1 MIGYLEG
8 TLLEFSDRTCH
19 LLTAG
24 GVGYEVFMPVSAIAG
39 LPGKGEKLAL
49 FTHMVVREDALE
61 LYGFPSLGER
71 EVFRTLISVER
82 LGPKKALAILSTYT
96 PEHLSEIVFREDADA
111 LAAVPGIGPK
121 SSRQILWHLKD
132 KLDGLSPGKAARTL
146 PRAGPQAEYLD
157 ALSGMKNL
165 GYAEEEVRPLLK
177 EAFEA
182 EPDLDAS
189 GAVRAVL
196 KKIAAARA

>member
-1 MIGYLEG
+1 MIAYLEG
-8 TLLEFSDRTCH
+8 TLLEFSEKSCH
-19 LLTAG
+19 ILTPG
-24 GVGYEVFMPVSAIAG
+24 GVGYEVFMPTSG
-39 LPGKGEKLAL
+39 LATLPAKGHKVAA
-49 FTHMVVREDALE
+49 FVHTVVREDAIE
-61 LYGFPSLGER
+61 LYGFPTFDER
-71 EVFRTLISVER
+71 EVFRTLISIDR

-121 SSRQILWHLKD
+121 SSRQILWNLKD
-132 KLDGLSPGKAARTL
+132 KVAGLAPARGARVM
-146 PRAGPQAEYLD
+146 PKGGPQAEYLD

-165 GYAEEEVRPLLK
+165 GYAEEEVRPMLK
-177 EAFEA
+177 QAFEA

-189 GAVRAVL
+189 GAIRLVL